1 MVQKDTSL
9 MINIVPGG
17 EIDLQHSKPQGGLS
31 CWFEQAMGD

>member
-9 MINIVPGG
+9 MINIAPGG
-17 EIDLQHSKPQGGLS
+17 ETDLQHSKPHWGLS